1 MAASA
6 RSSGSKLVIG
16 AVTGTLAAVGIGT
29 IYLPFIADRDKM
41 RGMHEEKDAPVA
53 AMLAQEIQN
62 FRQDRRGEADG
73 STQQQQQQEQQQ
85 RNAATKAPGSMWKN
99 IRKNEEK

>member
-53 AMLAQEIQN
+53 AMLAQEIQH
-62 FRQDRRGEADG
+62 FRQEKQGNG
-73 STQQQQQQEQQQ
+73 GPTPQQQQQQQQQQ